1 MATAKKI
8 LLVEDDK
15 FISRAYKDG
24 LGRAGFEVSTASDGK
39 EGMEKIQTEN
49 PDLVLL
55 DLVLPIKNGFEV
67 LSEIKMDEK
76 SQDIPVIILSNL
88 GQESDIQKGK
98 DLGAVDYL
106 IKSNFTMKQVI
117 AKIKEHLAKAH
128 RRKQT

>member
-1 MATAKKI
+1 MATANKI

-24 LGRAGFEVSTASDGK
+24 IERAGFVITVASDGR
-39 EGMEKIQTEN
+39 ESMKIMQAEN

-55 DLVLPIKNGFEV
+55 DLVLPMKNGFEV
-67 LSEIKMDEK
+67 LSEMKMDEK
-76 SQDIPVIILSNL
+76 LKDIPVIILSNL

-117 AKIKEHLAKAH
+117 LKIKEHLTKA
-128 RRKQT
+128 RARKQA